1 VSRAPLRYCGA
12 RRGCGG
18 GCGVMCAVSRF
29 SSCRFLCAVPHPQ
42 GLLPCDVALTGDSLG
57 LGSPALR
64 VIASA
69 ILGST
74 QFA

>member
-1 VSRAPLRYCGA
+1 
-12 RRGCGG
+12 
-18 GCGVMCAVSRF
+18 MCAVSRF